1 MAWLLKFRNFVIY
14 LFIYSFFIREEE
26 AVSEEEEEE
35 RVDTHV
41 HMCHSI
47 HVEVRGQFLGSSLPP
62 PYLRQALLF
71 LLLQLQNSAD

>member
-1 MAWLLKFRNFVIY
+1 M
-14 LFIYSFFIREEE
+14 
-26 AVSEEEEEE
+26 SEEEEEE